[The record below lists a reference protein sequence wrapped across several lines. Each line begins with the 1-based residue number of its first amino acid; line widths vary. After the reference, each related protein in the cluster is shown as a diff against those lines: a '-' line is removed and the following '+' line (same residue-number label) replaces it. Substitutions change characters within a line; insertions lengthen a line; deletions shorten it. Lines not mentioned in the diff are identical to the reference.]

1 MLVQQTRSHQSKQ
14 AHTREVHY
22 NLRNED
28 VVLSRP
34 RPYKCDRTRKRPI
47 GHDARAI
54 LQTAT
59 LLYVT
64 PIDSS
69 SILNETLI
77 KMLKP
82 NHS

>member
-1 MLVQQTRSHQSKQ
+1 MNLLMLVQQTRSHQPKQ

-47 GHDARAI
+47 GHDARAT
-54 LQTAT
+54 LQTET
-59 LLYVT
+59 LLYET

-69 SILNETLI
+69 SILNRNI
-77 KMLKP
+77 
-82 NHS
+82 N